1 MKLFEVK
8 EDNIIISID
17 TNLIKKYN
25 KQKEKDKKYGD
36 MNEFIIEKAKNGNIV
51 YIKKCIDIINKITK
65 DLEMK
70 KR

>member
-36 MNEFIIEKAKNGNIV
+36 MNEFIIKKAKNGNIV

-70 KR
+70 